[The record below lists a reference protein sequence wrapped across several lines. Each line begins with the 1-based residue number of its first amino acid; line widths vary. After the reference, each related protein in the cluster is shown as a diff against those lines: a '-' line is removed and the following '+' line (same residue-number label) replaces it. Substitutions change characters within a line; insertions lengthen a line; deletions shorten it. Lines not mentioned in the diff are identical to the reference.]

1 MSKTTPKRFF
11 TDAVALSGSVNQS
24 SLCRKLGISTA
35 SFSEWKGGRSYP
47 SDTTMIKLAELCKI
61 DPVEA
66 LALLNLWR
74 CNEEAKA
81 HYETLF
87 SRLIVSRV
95 KCFPYIFLFILA
107 SWGNMDKAYANQPL
121 NPSPA
126 AQNASEYNHYAIM
139 KEAIKRLFTT
149 LLNVILIAKRHSHR
163 AQLSYI

>member
-1 MSKTTPKRFF
+1 MTKTTPQRFF
-11 TDAVALSGSVNQS
+11 SNAVDLSGSINQS
-24 SLCRKLGISTA
+24 SLCRKLGVSTGCY
-35 SFSEWKGGRSYP
+35 SDWKKGRNYP

-87 SRLIVSRV
+87 SRLIVSGV
-95 KCFPYIFLFILA
+95 KSYIFLFILA

-126 AQNASEYNHYAIM
+126 AQNASEYNHYAIIR
-139 KEAIKRLFTT
+139 EAINQLFTKFFNFI
-149 LLNVILIAKRHSHR
+149 LNALRHSAR
-163 AQLSYI
+163 PWLGSIA